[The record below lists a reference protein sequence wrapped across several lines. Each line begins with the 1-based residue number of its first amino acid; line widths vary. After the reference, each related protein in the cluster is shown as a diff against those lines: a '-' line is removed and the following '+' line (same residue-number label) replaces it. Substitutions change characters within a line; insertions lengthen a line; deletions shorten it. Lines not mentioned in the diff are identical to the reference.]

1 MIGGGFNSWTLG
13 RVTPHSSESLSAY
26 NSDVQHRKRLPTERP
41 VYTPPTAPI
50 ADSNRSGIDLAP
62 SLDVV
67 EQRAYFSDVN
77 PGLAQGHDVQRW
89 LDVEAEITQEGD
101 QTRMHGFHNRT

>member
-1 MIGGGFNSWTLG
+1 
-13 RVTPHSSESLSAY
+13 
-26 NSDVQHRKRLPTERP
+26 
-41 VYTPPTAPI
+41 
-50 ADSNRSGIDLAP
+50 
-62 SLDVV
+62 VV